1 MRAMREAGRTL
12 ALMVVVVLLALTAW
26 VCLISAL
33 VVLVSHWL
41 GTGPA
46 LLAVSGA
53 LVFLLVLILLVAS
66 AVRPR
71 KLPAPNLAQRVL
83 PTALVQGAASIIAHP
98 LATRMAFLLIGVLLV
113 VTSVL
118 IPGRNSEDSGPKS

>member
-83 PTALVQGAASIIAHP
+83 PTALVQSAASIIAHP